1 MDPESRRVFGQTHA
15 DIRFEWGPIG
25 AAALASSCDV
35 LVVVDIF
42 SFTTAVDVATSRGGR
57 IYPTA
62 HRDQSA
68 EDLAR
73 NVGARLAVDRRSIST
88 ADPYSLWPRSLMEI
102 PSGTRLVLPS
112 PNGSAISS
120 LAVRDGCHVLAGCF
134 RNRTAVAE
142 AAGTK
147 LGATV
152 AVVASG
158 ERWPDGSLRPALED
172 LLGAGAIIDV
182 LIGKGRTASPEAIAA
197 SSAFKQVASELQAVL
212 SRTASSIEL
221 VALGFDDDVA
231 IAGLIDVSTAVPT
244 LKDGAFQNLEL
255 REG

>member
-1 MDPESRRVFGQTHA
+1 M
-15 DIRFEWGPIG
+15 G
-25 AAALASSCDV
+25 AAVLASSCDV

-42 SFTTAVDVATSRGGR
+42 SFTTAVDVATSRGAR

-62 HRDQSA
+62 HRDQSE
-68 EDLAR
+68 EDLAS
-73 NVGARLAVDRRSIST
+73 NVGARMAVDRRSIST
-88 ADPYSLWPRSLMEI
+88 ANPYSLWPRSLMDI

-120 LAVRDGCHVLAGCF
+120 LAVRDGCHVLTGCF

-142 AAGTK
+142 AAGK

-152 AVVASG
+152 AVVAAG

-197 SSAFKQVASELQAVL
+197 SSAFKRVAAELQAVL
-212 SRTASSIEL
+212 SQTASSIEL
-221 VALGFDDDVA
+221 VALGFDDDAA

-244 LKDGAFQNLEL
+244 LKDGAFQNLEV